1 MTQLLSGE
9 ERETGTVEPGNFDMA
24 FKIGLDDDSDPASP
38 RSMPNYR
45 KWFIVATIC
54 TAIVCVS
61 IYTTTYDQLSQEFA
75 TTRLLSATGL
85 STFVFGIAFGPLIS
99 GPLSEHFGRRR
110 VYLVAWL
117 AFMIFTVPS
126 AVAQNMNTLIA
137 TRFFGG
143 FCGTTFLA
151 VSGGTVGDIFSKDE
165 LQKPMALVSLASFI
179 GPSSGPLLGGFI
191 NYYLHWRWTYYI
203 MLIWSFLIFIA
214 ILFVPETFHP
224 IVCEAKARELRTE
237 TGDTRY
243 WAQSETT
250 RQSTPKTIALTLLR
264 PFQLFFLE
272 PMCFCLNIYSAILLG
287 ILYLF
292 FGAIPQIFRTNYDM
306 NLWQSGLTFLG
317 IIIGMA
323 LAALTSPFWVLMRTR
338 LVVRHREETGKEDA
352 SEPEYQ
358 LPSAMVGGVLI
369 PAGLFWFAWT
379 IQGPIHWCV
388 PILGSSFFGFGSVLS
403 SCNLLFFNYLL
414 DGTVEAYTQYAASA
428 LAANGFARAFL
439 AGMLFFSIVWFAS
452 VFMSDEER
460 IATFPLIQ
468 IPMFDQL
475 GYSWGTSVLAFLT
488 VAIMPS
494 PWLFFKYGKFLR
506 RKSKFASTP

>member
-1 MTQLLSGE
+1 MTQVLSGDE
-9 ERETGTVEPGNFDMA
+9 HEPGAGGSESFDIA
-24 FKIGLDDDSDPASP
+24 FKIVLDDDSDPASP
-38 RSMPNYR
+38 RSMPSPR
-45 KWFIVATIC
+45 KWLIVATIC
-54 TAIVCVS
+54 TAIVCV
-61 IYTTTYDQLSQEFA
+61 QLSQEFA
-75 TTRLLSATGL
+75 ASRLVSATGL
-85 STFVFGIAFGPLIS
+85 STFVFGIAFGPLLS

-117 AFMIFTVPS
+117 TFIIFTIPS
-126 AVAQNMNTLIA
+126 AVAQNMGTLIA

-143 FCGTTFLA
+143 FCGSTFLS
-151 VSGGTVGDIFSKDE
+151 VSGGTVGDIFAKDE
-165 LQKPMALVSLASFI
+165 LQKPMALVSLASFL
-179 GPSSGPLLGGFI
+179 GPSSGPFLGGFI

-203 MLIWSFLIFIA
+203 MLIWSVLIFLA
-214 ILFVPETFHP
+214 ILLIPETFHP
-224 IVCEAKARELRTE
+224 IACEAKACKLRIE
-237 TGDTRY
+237 TGDMRY

-250 RQSTPKTIALTLLR
+250 RHSSPKTIALTLLR

-292 FGAIPQIFRTNYDM
+292 FGAVPQIFRTNYGM

-317 IIIGMA
+317 IIIGMG
-323 LAALTSPFWVLMRTR
+323 LAVLTNPLWILMRLR
-338 LVVRHREETGKEDA
+338 LVARHRQETGKDDA

-358 LPSAMVGGVLI
+358 LPPAMVGGILI
-369 PAGLFWFAWT
+369 PVGLFWFAWT
-379 IQGPIHWCV
+379 IQGTIHWFV
-388 PILGSSFFGFGSVLS
+388 PILGSSFFGFGVILVY
-403 SCNLLFFNYLL
+403 NGIFTFL
-414 DGTVEAYTQYAASA
+414 VEAYSPYAASA

-439 AGMLFFSIVWFAS
+439 AVSR
-452 VFMSDEER
+452 SDDER
-460 IATFPLIQ
+460 AATFPLIQ

-506 RKSKFASTP
+506 SKSKFASTP